1 MISAPDLIEKILAR
15 ATTDDCIVIVQDKTQ
30 ANLRWANNTLTTNG
44 VIQERKVTVLAFIST
59 NGSMAAGGVSRT
71 NVNESEIDELLAE
84 ATATAKAA
92 GPAEDYAPL
101 AKDLTLGNWSADHVP
116 TGPEV
121 FKVFAP
127 ELGEM
132 LKRSAAEKI
141 EHFGY
146 AEHTHESYWLGSKGG
161 LRLRHDAPVGR
172 VEMTAKSHER
182 SRSTWEGKETHNFTN
197 ISVKDMD
204 ASIRQRLEWQ
214 ARKIDL
220 PAGKYQTLLPSGS
233 VADLYTYMIWVS
245 AARDAFEG
253 QSVFSKKD
261 GGKAGATRIGE
272 RLSNVKLN
280 LFSDPRH
287 ALLPTVPFLINP
299 VSSPFGSVFD
309 NGQQTAR
316 VDWLKDGVLQSLV
329 QTRATAKLTSL
340 PFTPMGYNYIM
351 DVEGGAGSLN
361 DLIAKVEN
369 GLLLTTFW
377 YIRMVDPNSLLLT
390 GLTRDGVYHVKN
402 GEVQGATNNFRWND
416 SPVNALSR
424 IAHAGASEWTQP
436 REWAG
441 DISSMYAPPLIIND
455 FNMSTVS
462 PGNQKEKLEKLE
474 RAK

>member
-1 MISAPDLIEKILAR
+1 MISAPDLVEKIIAR
-15 ATTDDCIVIVQDKTQ
+15 ATCDDCVVIVNDKTQ

-59 NGSMAAGGVSRT
+59 NGSMAAGGVTRT
-71 NVNESEIDELLAE
+71 NVNESEIDEILAE
-84 ATATAKAA
+84 AIATAKAA
-92 GPAEDYAPL
+92 GAAEDYAPL
-101 AKDLTLGNWSADHVP
+101 AKDLNIGAWSAPHNP

-121 FKVFAP
+121 FKNFAP
-127 ELGEM
+127 ELGSM
-132 LKRSAAEKI
+132 LSKSAAEKI

-161 LRLRHDAPVGR
+161 LRLRHDAPIGR

-182 SRSTWEGKETHNFTN
+182 SRSTWEGKETLDFTN
-197 ISVKDMD
+197 ISVADMD
-204 ASIRQRLEWQ
+204 TSIRQRLEWQ
-214 ARKIDL
+214 ARKVDL
-220 PAGKYQTLLPSGS
+220 PAGRYQTLLPSGS

-253 QSVFSKKD
+253 QSVFAKN
-261 GGKAGATRIGE
+261 GEVGATRIGE
-272 RLSNVKLN
+272 KLSNVKLN
-280 LFSDPRH
+280 LFSDPKH
-287 ALLPTVPFLINP
+287 SLLPTSPFLINP
-299 VSSPFGSVFD
+299 ISSPFGSVFD
-309 NGQQTAR
+309 NGQQSAR
-316 VDWLKDGVLQSLV
+316 VDWLKDGVLQALV

-340 PFTPMGYNYIM
+340 PFTPIGYNYIM
-351 DVEGGAGSLN
+351 QVDGGAGNLN
-361 DLIAKVEN
+361 DLIAKVDD

-441 DISSMYAPPLIIND
+441 DISNLIAPPLVIDD

-462 PGNQKEKLEKLE
+462 AGN
-474 RAK
+474 